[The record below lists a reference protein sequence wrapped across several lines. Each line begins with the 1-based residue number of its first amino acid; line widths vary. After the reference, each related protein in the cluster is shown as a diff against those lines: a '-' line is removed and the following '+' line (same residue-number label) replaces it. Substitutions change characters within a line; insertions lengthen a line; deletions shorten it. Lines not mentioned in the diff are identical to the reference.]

1 MRYGD
6 VNYERWNPEAKA
18 LVFFMLL
25 WFAHG
30 ALVEVNTAFVR
41 SWMAHWLVNAVW
53 GFSYLWRTGTQ
64 RHRRWTARQVAMQ
77 RYFATRGLHG

>member
-1 MRYGD
+1 

-18 LVFFMLL
+18 LLVCQLL

-30 ALVEVNTAFVR
+30 ALMDADNVFVW
-41 SWMAHWLVNAVW
+41 SWRAHWLVNAVW

-64 RHRRWTARQVAMQ
+64 RRRRWAARQIAMQ
-77 RYFATRGLHG
+77 RYFAGIHR